1 MATKKL
7 KSAGY
12 NVNWREYHFQASS
25 ELRLAHLEKQFS
37 EFLSPH
43 PGVQTSGRSPN
54 EPLLGVIAQWQG
66 KTVGLVLAEKQ
77 ETHNGLIVC
86 WHVSKPHRGF
96 GLGGKLIKQMQQFA
110 KTNAI
115 NSLTL
120 SFRWDTSF
128 RQQIT
133 KTLHRL
139 GWQMPKKELM
149 LYKFSPELFLQM
161 AWSQHIRLPAE
172 FEIFAWDTLT
182 NQDKQHILNRQQQSN
197 WYPAGLSP
205 HFDKPDFEPANSI
218 GLRWHGQVVGWM
230 ITHRVHAD
238 VIEYSSLFVSPE
250 LQRLGRGIHL
260 IVDAIKRQY
269 RLGITRAI
277 FQVQAENIAMLS
289 FVERRMAGTITAQT
303 GRWFSKKMLI

>member
-1 MATKKL
+1 MPAEFWL
-7 KSAGY
+7 HLLNVAVQNSNSIAY
-12 NVNWREYHFQASS
+12 NINWREYHFQASS

-43 PGVQTSGRSPN
+43 PRVQTSGRSPN
-54 EPLLGVIAQWQG
+54 EPLLGILAQWQG

-86 WHVSKPHRGF
+86 WHVSKPHRSF

-110 KTNAI
+110 KTNGI

-128 RQQIT
+128 RQKIT
-133 KTLHRL
+133 KTLHQL
-139 GWQMPKKELM
+139 GWQTPKKELM

-161 AWSQHIRLPAE
+161 AW
-172 FEIFAWDTLT
+172 
-182 NQDKQHILNRQQQSN
+182 NQHILNRQQQSN

-230 ITHRVHAD
+230 ITYRVHAD

-260 IVDAIKRQY
+260 IVEAIKRQHK
-269 RLGITRAI
+269 LGITRAI